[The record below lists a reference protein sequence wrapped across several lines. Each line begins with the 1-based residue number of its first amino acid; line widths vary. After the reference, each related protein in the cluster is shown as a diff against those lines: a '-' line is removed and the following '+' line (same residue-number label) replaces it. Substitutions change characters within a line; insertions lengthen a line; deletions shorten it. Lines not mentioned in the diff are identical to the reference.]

1 MRSGILQR
9 SHRAPPNALRLPA
22 ALIAGI
28 KHGSLHIACKR
39 VHIYG
44 QPGFAWIALPLMKER
59 TRIQAGHAAGATIPV
74 NIYLLFV
81 LGVHGSS
88 L

>member
-1 MRSGILQR
+1 MD
-9 SHRAPPNALRLPA
+9 
-22 ALIAGI
+22 
-28 KHGSLHIACKR
+28 
-39 VHIYG
+39 G

-59 TRIQAGHAAGATIPV
+59 TCIQAGHAAGATIPV
-74 NIYLLFV
+74 NFYLLFV